1 MAKKILIIVAV
12 CVIAVVGFLVVRT
25 KYSET
30 KRSEKATNIIE
41 AAIKKLDA
49 DPLKAKEE
57 IELLAQ
63 NIALRN
69 VLYDALKESGK
80 LQHFPNRYLNQESLA
95 ESDLAFWLSHPNE
108 LGKAPDDIE
117 LKAKISKKMSND
129 KTGEF
134 YLFRFRVKEPHW
146 AAKNGWMAGMT
157 GPYIKGG
164 GLETSA
170 EGTFSE
176 LDAFDSKSADEHVT
190 YLLSNLGSLLTT
202 KTSK

>member
-12 CVIAVVGFLVVRT
+12 CVITVVGFLVVWA

-30 KRSEKATNIIE
+30 KRSEKATNFVD
-41 AAIKKLDA
+41 AAIKKLDV
-49 DPLKAKEE
+49 DPQNAKEE
-57 IELLAQ
+57 IVRLTQ
-63 NIALRN
+63 NIELRN

-80 LQHFPNRYLNQESLA
+80 LQHFPNRFLNQESLA
-95 ESDLAFWLSHPNE
+95 ESDLAFWLAHPNE
-108 LGKAPDDIE
+108 LGKAPDEIE
-117 LKAKISKKMSND
+117 LKAKISKTMSNN

-164 GLETSA
+164 ELETSA

-176 LDAFDSKSADEHVT
+176 LDSYESKNADEHVT